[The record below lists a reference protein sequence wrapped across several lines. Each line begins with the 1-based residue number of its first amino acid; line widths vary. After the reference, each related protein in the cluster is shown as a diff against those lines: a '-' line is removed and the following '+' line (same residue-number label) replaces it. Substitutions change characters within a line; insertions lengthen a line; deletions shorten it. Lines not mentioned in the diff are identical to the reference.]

1 MAKINGIQINTNDLP
16 AEGGQRYY
24 TITGTVGAQLMLQ
37 VVTSEGLLYNFEN
50 KTFIAEASSSEHINS
65 ITIGVG
71 GTYSGLISFPSGATT
86 TYSVIMLTG
95 GFDTTIG
102 NSTRKS
108 SITKI
113 VQNSNVTLT
122 LAVATATAARYSSDP
137 ASSNITSV
145 GAKATAS
152 SVVVNPVYTIVNA
165 SSDAQGFGFSNPTIG
180 SSFSG
185 EDLWYFETTET
196 VDGAVSSSSNLAVVD
211 DLTDLVVGMELTYIT
226 GTTAPGAATT
236 ITAIDINS
244 RTLTLSRNQALS
256 DGATMTF
263 RAYGSALINN
273 AIGCGL
279 SIGTINYEQ
288 GDSVITTV
296 RTDPGGSVVIPVNGT
311 YGIGTNSVTGVFVK
325 APGIRRDNSGDK
337 VFSVNSVSSSAG
349 EITVGDNDAGT
360 TGDQQTLP
368 VGLPVTFSSHVKAK
382 LNTTITVTSY
392 PGANRTINL
401 DLDKIVNHNTAT

>member
-1 MAKINGIQINTNDLP
+1 MAKINSIQINTNDLP

-24 TITGTVGAQLMLQ
+24 TITGAVGAQVMVQ
-37 VVTSEGLLYNFEN
+37 VITNEGLLYNFEN
-50 KTFIAEASSSEHINS
+50 KTFVAEATSSEHINNV
-65 ITIGVG
+65 TINVG

-137 ASSNITSV
+137 AASNITSV

-152 SVVVNPVYTIVNA
+152 SVVVNPVYDITNA
-165 SSDAQGFGFSNPTIG
+165 SSDAQGFGFSNPTLG
-180 SSFSG
+180 LSFSG

-196 VDGAVSSSSNLAVVD
+196 VDGAVSSSSNLVVVD

-236 ITAIDINS
+236 ITAIDVNS
-244 RTLTLSRNQALS
+244 KTLTLSRDQALS

-263 RAYGSALINN
+263 RAYGSTLINN

-279 SIGTINYEQ
+279 SIGTISYKK
-288 GDSVITTV
+288 GDNVFTKV
-296 RTDPGGSVVIPVNGT
+296 RTDPGGSVVIPVDGT
-311 YGIGTNSVTGVFVK
+311 YGIGAGVFVK
-325 APGIRRDNSGDK
+325 APGLRKDNSGHI

-368 VGLPVTFSSHVKAK
+368 VGLPLEFFSHVTAK

-392 PGANRTINL
+392 PDANRTINL

>member
-1 MAKINGIQINTNDLP
+1 MAKVNGIQINTNDLP

-24 TITGTVGAQLMLQ
+24 TITGAVGAQVMVQ
-37 VVTSEGLLYNFEN
+37 VITNEGLLYNFEN
-50 KTFIAEASSSEHINS
+50 KTFVAEATSSEHINNV
-65 ITIGVG
+65 TINVG

-137 ASSNITSV
+137 AASNITSV

-152 SVVVNPVYTIVNA
+152 SVVVNPVYEITNA

-180 SSFSG
+180 LSFSG

-196 VDGAVSSSSNLAVVD
+196 VDGAVSSSSNLVVVD

-236 ITAIDINS
+236 ITAIDVDS
-244 RTLTLSRNQALS
+244 KTLTLSRDQALS

-263 RAYGSALINN
+263 RAYGSTLINN

-279 SIGTINYEQ
+279 SIGTISYQKGNN
-288 GDSVITTV
+288 VVAKV
-296 RTDPGGSVVIPVNGT
+296 RTDPGGSVVIPVDGT
-311 YGIGTNSVTGVFVK
+311 YGIGAGVVVK
-325 APGIRRDNSGDK
+325 APGIRRDNSGDT

-368 VGLPVTFSSHVKAK
+368 VGLPLEFCSHVTAK

-392 PGANRTINL
+392 PDANRTINL

>member
-24 TITGTVGAQLMLQ
+24 TITGTVGARLMLQ

-65 ITIGVG
+65 ITI
-71 GTYSGLISFPSGATT
+71 
-86 TYSVIMLTG
+86 
-95 GFDTTIG
+95 
-102 NSTRKS
+102 
-108 SITKI
+108 TKI

-137 ASSNITSV
+137 AASNITSV

-152 SVVVNPVYTIVNA
+152 SVIVNPVYTITNA
-165 SSDAQGFGFSNPTIG
+165 SSDAQGFGFSDPTIG
-180 SSFSG
+180 LSFSG

-236 ITAIDINS
+236 ITAIDVNS

-263 RAYGSALINN
+263 RAYGSTLINN

-279 SIGTINYEQ
+279 SIGTINYKR
-288 GDSVITTV
+288 GDSVVTKV
-296 RTDPGGSVVIPVNGT
+296 RTDPGGSVVIPVDGT
-311 YGIGTNSVTGVFVK
+311 
-325 APGIRRDNSGDK
+325 
-337 VFSVNSVSSSAG
+337 
-349 EITVGDNDAGT
+349 
-360 TGDQQTLP
+360 
-368 VGLPVTFSSHVKAK
+368 
-382 LNTTITVTSY
+382 
-392 PGANRTINL
+392 
-401 DLDKIVNHNTAT
+401 

>member
-1 MAKINGIQINTNDLP
+1 MAKINSIQINTNDLP

-24 TITGTVGAQLMLQ
+24 TITGAVGAQVMVQ
-37 VVTSEGLLYNFEN
+37 VITNEGLLYNFEN
-50 KTFIAEASSSEHINS
+50 KTFVAEATSSEHINNV
-65 ITIGVG
+65 TINVG

-137 ASSNITSV
+137 AASNITSV

-152 SVVVNPVYTIVNA
+152 SVVVNPVYEITNA
-165 SSDAQGFGFSNPTIG
+165 SSDAQGFGFSNSTLG
-180 SSFSG
+180 FSFSG

-196 VDGAVSSSSNLAVVD
+196 VDGAVSSSSNLVVVD

-236 ITAIDINS
+236 ITAIDVDS
-244 RTLTLSRNQALS
+244 KTLTLSRDQALS

-263 RAYGSALINN
+263 RAYGSTLINN

-279 SIGTINYEQ
+279 SIGTISYKK
-288 GDSVITTV
+288 GDNVVAKV
-296 RTDPGGSVVIPVNGT
+296 RTDPGGSVVIPVDGT
-311 YGIGTNSVTGVFVK
+311 YGIGAGVVVK
-325 APGIRRDNSGDK
+325 APGIRRDNSGDT

-368 VGLPVTFSSHVKAK
+368 VGLLLEFGSHLTAK

-392 PGANRTINL
+392 PDANRTINL